1 MNENIKYFCFL
12 YLFRKILGFGYVIML
27 NDKFE
32 IVEFDIIE
40 ISLLVDDDEWLVVV
54 EFWDNVEVDEDFWGI
69 GIDDKI
75 LDIFLLSKESIVFV
89 LSIVVGGK

>member
-1 MNENIKYFCFL
+1 M
-12 YLFRKILGFGYVIML
+12 
-27 NDKFE
+27 
-32 IVEFDIIE
+32 
-40 ISLLVDDDEWLVVV
+40 

-75 LDIFLLSKESIVFV
+75 LDFFLLLKESIVFV

>member
-1 MNENIKYFCFL
+1 M
-12 YLFRKILGFGYVIML
+12 
-27 NDKFE
+27 
-32 IVEFDIIE
+32 
-40 ISLLVDDDEWLVVV
+40 